1 MPMKLT
7 DDLYA
12 YVWEGND
19 NNCNTYIF
27 TNVLT
32 GNRHLIIDPGHIVTP
47 YLKERAYDRLVKSI
61 EADGLKI
68 LDIGLVVVSHA
79 HPDHMEAV
87 AKIREESHALVALGK
102 EDEQAFKMFGGG
114 KVDFDLEEGE
124 LKHDQ
129 LFQTK
134 LEIIHTPGHST
145 GEVCIY
151 WPDKKALA
159 AGDVIFYHNT
169 GRMDLPGGDG
179 NLLKKSIERLSKLD
193 VEYLLCGH
201 PYEHP
206 GVIQG
211 REAVREN
218 FEFVKR
224 NIWF

>member
-27 TNVLT
+27 ANVLT

-47 YLKERAYDRLVKSI
+47 YLKERAYDRLAKSI
-61 EADGLKI
+61 ESDGLKI
-68 LDIGLVVVSHA
+68 QDIGLVVISHA
-79 HPDHMEAV
+79 HPDHMEALG
-87 AKIREESHALVALGK
+87 KIREEGHALVAIHKDDG
-102 EDEQAFKMFGGG
+102 QAFKMFGGG
-114 KVDFDLEEGE
+114 KVDFYLEEGE
-124 LKHDQ
+124 LKHNQ
-129 LFQTK
+129 LFRTK

-169 GRMDLPGGDG
+169 GRVDLPGGDG
-179 NLLKKSIERLSKLD
+179 SLLKKSIEKLSKLD

-201 PYEHP
+201 PYENP

-211 REAVREN
+211 RDAVRDN

-224 NIWF
+224 NIQF